1 MSSIN
6 RFNCTLFDCILA
18 DNGTLGVQLAA
29 LRKAIEEVTS
39 RAYQIGGKLS
49 AAESASQNSAT
60 DLLQAREAID
70 RAEKALQS
78 AENYIDSEGRAAL
91 QRAREALAKFG
102 QKSEQMTQIASR
114 AKSEADRY

>member
-1 MSSIN
+1 VSSIN

-70 RAEKALQS
+70 RA
-78 AENYIDSEGRAAL
+78 G
-91 QRAREALAKFG
+91 
-102 QKSEQMTQIASR
+102 
-114 AKSEADRY
+114 